1 MKINTKIGTL
11 ALGVLLSLLS
21 YNSISGQQTAVFPE
35 YNFNPFIINSAYA
48 GLLPTTEA
56 TLTNSGFFNSIDG
69 SPKNFSLSFHTPI
82 NVGRA
87 KGKIGVGAGLIRD
100 QIGVTTSTSAFVAY
114 SYKIFFDFKDD
125 RPYWQI
131 YQPGTLSFGITAG
144 VQQYQD
150 NLLDLGI
157 MNDPNFSQNINATIP
172 TIGIGFLFNHARFY
186 AGISTPNLLGD
197 SLASD
202 DNLDLKSPVYGYF
215 GYRFYN
221 NRFEDFM
228 LKPSVLIKSEKGAP
242 LQIDTNISLSY
253 RNRFEVGAG
262 YRTSSSINLLAGV
275 YLFNNLRFIYHYNM
289 ALKDSPLGNTHGLML
304 SYRFGKGYIN
314 D

>member
-1 MKINTKIGTL
+1 MKPNQKIGTL

-21 YNSISGQQTAVFPE
+21 LNTTFGQQTAVFPE

-48 GLLPTTEA
+48 GLLPTTEVTA
-56 TLTNSGFFNSIDG
+56 SNTGFSSFEG
-69 SPKNFSLSFHTPI
+69 SPRNLSLSFHTPL
-82 NVGRA
+82 NRGKVGL
-87 KGKIGVGAGLIRD
+87 GAGFIRD
-100 QIGVTTSTSAFVAY
+100 EIGVTTSTSAFAAY

-144 VQQYQD
+144 IQQYQD
-150 NLLDLGI
+150 NLLELGI
-157 MNDPNFSQNINATIP
+157 TDDPRFSQNINATIP
-172 TIGIGFLFNHARFY
+172 TVGVGFLFNHARFY
-186 AGISTPNLLGD
+186 AGVSTPNLLGD
-197 SLASD
+197 RLASD
-202 DNLDLKSPVYGYF
+202 DNLQLESPIYGYF

-242 LQIDTNISLSY
+242 LQIDTNVSISY
-253 RNRFEVGAG
+253 RNRFELGTG
-262 YRTSSSINLLAGV
+262 YRSNSSVNFLAGV
-275 YLFNNLRFIYHYNM
+275 YLIKNFRLIYHYNL
-289 ALKDSPLGNTHGLML
+289 ALKDSVLPNIHGLML
-304 SYRFGKGYIN
+304 SYRFGKGYAT